1 MGNLSIK
8 EKEPELKYQGLGE
21 SDLPSVIL
29 ELVLLAKHQTTIS
42 SVIRWQSSGFFHTV
56 IENRFFSCILIM
68 VSFLPTPS
76 SSSPPIW
83 VR

>member
-29 ELVLLAKHQTTIS
+29 KLVLLAKHQTTIS
-42 SVIRWQSSGFFHTV
+42 SGIR
-56 IENRFFSCILIM
+56 
-68 VSFLPTPS
+68 
-76 SSSPPIW
+76 
-83 VR
+83 